1 MADQSDVRRIAMS
14 LPGVAEGEERFG
26 FSVPVKGKLKGFA
39 WSWMER
45 IDPKKPRVANAQVL
59 AVRVADQLEKELLIA
74 SDGEKFFTE
83 PHYNNF
89 PAVLVRLPAV
99 ELDELEELLVEAW
112 RCQATK
118 ALRAELDAR

>member
-1 MADQSDVRRIAMS
+1 MADQSDVRRIAIS
-14 LPGVAEGEERFG
+14 LPAVAEGEERFG

-45 IDPKKPRVANAQVL
+45 IDPKKPRVANAEVL